1 MAICHVWNIPH
12 LPLQKKKMT
21 LINAVRYN
29 VAYKKLTAEAT
40 FKLAMGSLKNQWYL
54 NYEGV

>member
-1 MAICHVWNIPH
+1 MYETSHIYLC
-12 LPLQKKKMT
+12 KKKKT

-54 NYEGV
+54 NNEGV